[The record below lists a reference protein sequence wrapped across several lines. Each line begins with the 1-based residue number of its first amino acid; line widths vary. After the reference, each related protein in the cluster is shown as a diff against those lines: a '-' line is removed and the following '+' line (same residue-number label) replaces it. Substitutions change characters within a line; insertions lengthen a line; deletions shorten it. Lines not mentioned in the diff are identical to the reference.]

1 MELHSQQ
8 VRALAPESDPLK
20 IGMGWTI
27 DDLSKPQIM
36 VESPFGD
43 SHPGSAHLDQF
54 VRQAVQ
60 AVNEHG
66 GKAARYFATDL
77 CDGIAQ
83 GHDGINYSL
92 AHREAIV
99 DLVAPFLDWT
109 VPNALDGWVRD
120 VSNGGLYLNKKNI
133 PRKADKGSL
142 SNTTQT
148 NSTAKNFHLIRYA
161 DVLLWYA
168 ETLIEL
174 GQPQQAGEYIN
185 QVRARAANSYVKAV
199 DPATMTEASST
210 YVLDD
215 KINGKQS
222 TDAAA
227 NYRIGLYPPSQFAS
241 KDKALE
247 ALRWERRIELA
258 MEGHRWYDLARWG
271 IASEVLNDFVKYEA
285 KHLGKYSNSTY
296 NAKWA
301 TMPIPHNEILKM
313 DGLLVQ
319 NENWK

>member
-1 MELHSQQ
+1 M
-8 VRALAPESDPLK
+8 
-20 IGMGWTI
+20 
-27 DDLSKPQIM
+27 
-36 VESPFGD
+36 
-43 SHPGSAHLDQF
+43 
-54 VRQAVQ
+54 
-60 AVNEHG
+60 
-66 GKAARYFATDL
+66 
-77 CDGIAQ
+77 
-83 GHDGINYSL
+83 
-92 AHREAIV
+92 
-99 DLVAPFLDWT
+99 
-109 VPNALDGWVRD
+109 PNALDGWVRD

-227 NYRIGLYPPSQFAS
+227 NYRIGLYPPSHSHQ
-241 KDKALE
+241 KTK
-247 ALRWERRIELA
+247 RWRHCV
-258 MEGHRWYDLARWG
+258 GNVV
-271 IASEVLNDFVKYEA
+271 S
-285 KHLGKYSNSTY
+285 S
-296 NAKWA
+296 
-301 TMPIPHNEILKM
+301 
-313 DGLLVQ
+313 
-319 NENWK
+319 